1 MITLSENI
9 VHEAY
14 EDEAALA
21 LHLAT
26 FDELRSELRRLRAQ
40 VGQVYHDI
48 SDDELRDLW
57 DDMMALFKRCGG
69 EPDDYR

>member
-1 MITLSENI
+1 
-9 VHEAY
+9 
-14 EDEAALA
+14 
-21 LHLAT
+21 
-26 FDELRSELRRLRAQ
+26 
-40 VGQVYHDI
+40 VYHDI

>member
-21 LHLAT
+21 SQRAT
-26 FDELRSELRRLRAQ
+26 FDELRCALRRLRAQ
-40 VGQVYHDI
+40 AGQVHHGI
-48 SDDELRDLW
+48 SDDELRGLW